1 MTEELVKKCGK
12 MMILDK
18 MLPELRKRGHK
29 VGFQKVAAHNMWILI
44 NILELTFFSK
54 ISLIFL
60 LSV

>member
-29 VGFQKVAAHNMWILI
+29 VGFQKVAAHNMLNLI
-44 NILELTFFSK
+44 NFLELTFF
-54 ISLIFL
+54 FED
-60 LSV
+60 